1 VPDPAARRPPPRP
14 RQRPPLRPPRQP
26 APAPATVATP
36 APAPA
41 PAPQDPLKAFADTV
55 LDTLHRAYPS
65 LFVPPLMLRHPHLA
79 KLWYG
84 DGRMRTALHN
94 ERQVREALNRPS
106 LAQSLDDLTTTG
118 VPVTLTE
125 DGKVRRGHHT
135 LILRARLTDRQ
146 FETTLS
152 ERSLRNAVIGTEI
165 SGQGQAGVHHP
176 LRRRRARHLAARPRQ
191 GPRSRVAPPGGQR
204 LPGRPPRADADPGHQ
219 EHRGGRPRPADLPE
233 RRRSLQLPGGAGR
246 HLRGPPQ
253 AARLDPARHGGAAGR
268 GRLRQ
273 QGHGAA
279 AVHPGDRD
287 RGPGGARRTRRP
299 RLRPPRPRR
308 PSGHRSRTGA
318 RPRTASP
325 RLHRGRPTP

>member
-1 VPDPAARRPPPRP
+1 
-14 RQRPPLRPPRQP
+14 RQP
-26 APAPATVATP
+26 P
-36 APAPA
+36 
-41 PAPQDPLKAFADTV
+41 DPLKAFTDTV

-135 LILRARLTDRQ
+135 LILRARLTDRR

-165 SGQGQAGVHHP
+165 SGQGQQESTTLSAGVELGISPRDHDKDP
-176 LRRRRARHLAARPRQ
+176 GTGLPRQ
-191 GPRSRVAPPGGQR
+191 AGNVALGARYAQTR
-204 LPGRPPRADADPGHQ
+204 TRATKNTVAVAHDQLTFQNG
-219 EHRGGRPRPADLPE
+219 ADLYSYQVE
-233 RRRSLQLPGGAGR
+233 LGATFE
-246 HLRGPPQ
+246 
-253 AARLDPARHGGAAGR
+253 
-268 GRLRQ
+268 
-273 QGHGAA
+273 GH
-279 AVHPGDRD
+279 
-287 RGPGGARRTRRP
+287 RRP
-299 RLRPPRPRR
+299 RGWTRLVSMGLLGAGVFVSKVGERPLF
-308 PSGHRSRTGA
+308 A
-318 RPRTASP
+318 RGTETV
-325 RLHRGRPTP
+325 GRVELAVPAAHGSDRHAP